1 MVLGIQYFREAR
13 EKDWGVCVMNTN
25 LNDIENEPI
34 EGSESPEQHGETV
47 WRTLI
52 LPSKASKVHI

>member
-13 EKDWGVCVMNTN
+13 ENDWGVCVMNTN
-25 LNDIENEPI
+25 LNDVKNEPI

-52 LPSKASKVHI
+52 SPSKASKVHN